1 MTESQSGIPITVIK
15 ATCNARRSVID
26 KTMTTAGK
34 VKELVEGISGAAI
47 QQEAVS
53 TDLSTLAVGRYE

>member
-1 MTESQSGIPITVIK
+1 
-15 ATCNARRSVID
+15 
-26 KTMTTAGK
+26 MTTAGK

-53 TDLSTLAVGRYE
+53 TDLLTLAVGRYE